1 MIGIKVNGLW
11 LSIEKAQRIGI
22 EIVNPIFELERIS
35 GVMTFPFKI
44 NLNSR
49 TNRRSLGW
57 PDRLQSIIKSHD
69 IANVQLYLMGTLYKI
84 GVLKYRGQSNG
95 IATYNFQTDS
105 GDFSN
110 QVEGVKLRSLDLG
123 TDQMDTGV
131 TAGFYP
137 KKSYALFPILNTE
150 FYADKNPEYWG
161 YINYHNETFRFNTGA
176 SRHTRVPFPY
186 LAGIL
191 FKVFALYGYELHG
204 DWLQD
209 QDTQRIVMINNYAL
223 DLLVSGVNTFN
234 SNITWQNHMPDLTI
248 NELILAVKMTL
259 GLYCKFNSFEKK
271 VSFIA
276 LDSVVDDLR
285 NNQYEDW
292 SSKAVRLFSDG
303 PTNYKGFTFEMQQD
317 DTDKLLEDTGND
329 WLQYIVDG
337 GKQKIPMRA
346 SPLRMYEGVDS
357 QSPERNWKVP
367 HMLQSASSPEFGLGV
382 NLHPLRLMYYNGM
395 VNGYPLGSYTG
406 AAVDLTLQGANGIF
420 AKRYADWVQMIKNGI
435 PVQRNIKL
443 NMTDLANLD
452 PAKAVYIDKLKF
464 AWRKISLSVSG
475 EGINT
480 SKVDMIKI

>member
-35 GVMTFPFKI
+35 GVMTFPFTI

-137 KKSYALFPILNTE
+137 KKSYALFPILNSE

-234 SNITWQNHMPDLTI
+234 SNIT
-248 NELILAVKMTL
+248 
-259 GLYCKFNSFEKK
+259 
-271 VSFIA
+271 VS
-276 LDSVVDDLR
+276 
-285 NNQYEDW
+285 
-292 SSKAVRLFSDG
+292 
-303 PTNYKGFTFEMQQD
+303 
-317 DTDKLLEDTGND
+317 
-329 WLQYIVDG
+329 
-337 GKQKIPMRA
+337 IPIRC
-346 SPLRMYEGVDS
+346 D
-357 QSPERNWKVP
+357 
-367 HMLQSASSPEFGLGV
+367 
-382 NLHPLRLMYYNGM
+382 
-395 VNGYPLGSYTG
+395 
-406 AAVDLTLQGANGIF
+406 
-420 AKRYADWVQMIKNGI
+420 
-435 PVQRNIKL
+435 
-443 NMTDLANLD
+443 
-452 PAKAVYIDKLKF
+452 
-464 AWRKISLSVSG
+464 
-475 EGINT
+475 
-480 SKVDMIKI
+480 